1 MSASCRAIKA
11 MMGAVILV
19 DASKQFTAS
28 DKGIV
33 KFRPPILPDKA
44 KRERSSAD
52 LLEESI
58 YYL

>member
-1 MSASCRAIKA
+1 
-11 MMGAVILV
+11 MGAVILV

-33 KFRPPILPDKA
+33 KFRLPILADKA

-58 YYL
+58 LYYL